1 MRLLLSVPTGVL
13 VDEAVTKVSAES
25 DRGSFTMLPR
35 HADGAVLLVP
45 GLLSYV
51 TAAGEEVF
59 VAVDEGVMVKAGPEV
74 RAACRRAVVAGAL
87 ERAEAALAERLRSQD
102 EHEKRAKA
110 ALLRLEAEVLRRLG
124 GV

>member
-87 ERAEAALAERLRSQD
+87 ESAEAALAERLRSQD